1 MVAARYIAIADD
13 LLARITGG
21 QWDVGEFLPSEPELA
36 SAYGVSRETLR
47 GALRQLEDS
56 GLIARRR
63 GQGTRV
69 VRLQP
74 VQEFHTKLSSIEEL
88 AQYGRTA
95 VRRVLAIDEVAVD
108 DGLAQDLGVR
118 DGTTQVRITSTRQDP
133 TDGGRPLSWAQ
144 VYISPGSAA
153 LITDELE
160 HSDRL
165 VADLIA
171 ERTGRQV
178 NQVLQRIKATALEE
192 DAAKALGELPG
203 SVALQLTRRY
213 MDAAGEVLA
222 VAISTHPGSRFVYE
236 SVLERG

>member
-1 MVAARYIAIADD
+1 MAARYLAIADD
-13 LLARITGG
+13 LLARIAGG
-21 QWDVGEFLPSEPELA
+21 QWDVGAFLPSEPELA
-36 SAYGVSRETLR
+36 TTYGVSRETLR
-47 GALRQLEDS
+47 GALRQLEEA
-56 GLIARRR
+56 GLIARRK
-63 GQGTRV
+63 GQGTRL

-74 VQEFHTKLSSIEEL
+74 VQEFHTRLSSIEEL

-95 VRRVLAIDEVAVD
+95 VRRILAVDDVTVD
-108 DGLAQDLGVR
+108 DGLAEDLGVAE
-118 DGTTQVRITSTRQDP
+118 GTTQVRITSTRQDP
-133 TDGGRPLSWAQ
+133 ADDGRPLSWAQ
-144 VYISPGSAA
+144 VYISPQSAA
-153 LITDELE
+153 LITDELR

-171 ERTGRQV
+171 ERTRRQV
-178 NQVLQRIKATALEE
+178 NRVLQRIKAAVLED

-213 MDAAGEVLA
+213 MDADGEVLA

>member
-1 MVAARYIAIADD
+1 MAAARYIAIADD
-13 LLARITGG
+13 LSARITGG
-21 QWDVGEFLPSEPELA
+21 QWEVGEFLPSEPELA
-36 SAYGVSRETLR
+36 STYGVSRETLR
-47 GALRQLEDS
+47 GALRQLEDA

-69 VRLQP
+69 VRLHP

-95 VRRVLAIDEVAVD
+95 VRRVLAVDEVIVH
-108 DGLAQDLGVR
+108 DGLAEDLGVG
-118 DGTTQVRITSTRQDP
+118 DGAAQVRITSTRRDP

-144 VYISPGSAA
+144 VYISPGNAV
-153 LITDELE
+153 LIADELE
-160 HSDRL
+160 NSDRL
-165 VADLIA
+165 VAELIA
-171 ERTGRQV
+171 ECTGRQV
-178 NQVLQRIKATALEE
+178 NRVMQRIKATVLEE
-192 DAAKALGELPG
+192 NAAKALGELPG

-213 MDAAGEVLA
+213 LDPDGEVLA

>member
-1 MVAARYIAIADD
+1 MAARYIAIAED

-21 QWDVGEFLPSEPELA
+21 QWDVGAFLPSEPELA
-36 SAYGVSRETLR
+36 STYGVSRETLR
-47 GALRQLEDS
+47 GALRQLEET
-56 GLIARRR
+56 GLISRRK

-95 VRRVLAIDEVAVD
+95 VRRILAMDRVIVS
-108 DGLAQDLGVR
+108 DGLAQDLGV
-118 DGTTQVRITSTRQDP
+118 DEGAAQVRITSTRQDP
-133 TDGGRPLSWAQ
+133 ADGGRPLSWAQ
-144 VYISPGSAA
+144 VYISPQSAS

-165 VADLIA
+165 VADLVA
-171 ERTGRQV
+171 ERSGRQV
-178 NQVLQRIKATALEE
+178 NRVLQRIKATVLDD

-213 MDAAGEVLA
+213 MDAGGDVLA
-222 VAISTHPGSRFVYE
+222 VAISTHPGARFVYE
-236 SVLERG
+236 SVLERS